1 MTLIGIGKPASQVA
15 ISEDFLG
22 ALDKLPGQVRP
33 RVRETIR
40 RFYQNPAHPS
50 LNYEAIREAREPRMR
65 SIRITDDY
73 RAIVAHP
80 QGDGTYVLLWV
91 DKHEAAYRWA
101 RTHCLSPDD
110 TRGLVVVPLSERP
123 AAQPDH
129 SAMRAPVPVAGMLS
143 HCTDEQLLQ
152 AGVPAIFL
160 PALRACATQDALL
173 GALPALQEN
182 VAQAVRR
189 LALNED
195 TVEQPRAYQEPEPAV
210 AVPDEADPIEMA
222 LARPESR
229 RRFVMV
235 TSQHE
240 LEQALNYPLE
250 RWRLFLHPS
259 QQSIVQRRFDGPAL
273 VSGGAG
279 TGKTVIGLHRARYLA
294 AHVYTAPDEYVLLTT
309 FTINLAE
316 NLAALMESLCGD
328 DQETRQRIQV
338 KHVHSLAKHLRD
350 LAHESFSIIEESQAK
365 YLMRKAVQAHDTLSL
380 LPSFY
385 VSEWKEVVQER
396 DISTLA
402 EYLHVDRTGRG
413 KALTQSQRAKI
424 WPVFEAYRQSVAD
437 GGWEEWP
444 DVMRR
449 VRQLLASGQIQLP
462 YRYRAVIVDEA
473 QDMGTP
479 EVRLLLALVGQG
491 PDSLLLLGDT
501 RQQIYARG
509 SYARLLGIPI
519 GRRHVQLQI
528 NYRTTEQIR
537 EAASQVV
544 GGAYALNGEFLGRD
558 ESISLLSG
566 AVPAIHRF
574 ATDAEE
580 QEAVISAIREAIVDI
595 PAEEIAIIGRTNG
608 VVAQYH
614 RRLQANGIPGT
625 KLEGRGTAGPGVQL
639 MTIHRAKG
647 LEFRAAF
654 VVGCSADRFPSPYL
668 GDEGEPGHVEHEA
681 RERRLLYVAMTR
693 ARELLWVSGSGTL
706 SPLVG
711 GLTG

>member
-1 MTLIGIGKPASQVA
+1 MSIRKPASQVA
-15 ISEDFLG
+15 ISDDFLG

-33 RVRETIR
+33 RVREAIR

-80 QGDGTYVLLWV
+80 QGDGTYLLLWV

-110 TRGLVVVPLSERP
+110 ARGLVIVPLSE
-123 AAQPDH
+123 H
-129 SAMRAPVPVAGMLS
+129 SAGQFDGSLGTASVSAPDDGLLA

-152 AGVPAIFL
+152 AGVPAAFL
-160 PALRACATQDALL
+160 PPLRACVTQDALL
-173 GALPALQEN
+173 GLLLALQEH
-182 VAQAVRR
+182 VAQAVMR
-189 LALNED
+189 LALKD
-195 TVEQPRAYQEPEPAV
+195 DAGEQALPQQEPEPA
-210 AVPDEADPIEMA
+210 AATPQEPDPIETA

-235 TSQHE
+235 TSQRE

-294 AHVYTAPDEYVLLTT
+294 AEVYTAPDEYVLLTT

-316 NLAALMESLCGD
+316 NLAALMDSLCGE

-338 KHVHSLAKHLRD
+338 RHVHSLAKHLRD
-350 LAHESFSIIEESQAK
+350 LAHESFSIIEEGQAK
-365 YLMRKAVQAHDTLSL
+365 YLMRKAAHARDTLGL

-385 VSEWKEVVQER
+385 LSEWKEVVQER
-396 DISTLA
+396 DVSTLE

-413 KALTQSQRAKI
+413 KALSQSQRAKI
-424 WPVFEAYRQSVAD
+424 WPVFQAYRQSVAA

-444 DVMRR
+444 DVLRR
-449 VRQLLASGQIQLP
+449 VRQLLANGQIQLP
-462 YRYRAVIVDEA
+462 YHYRAIIVDEA

-479 EVRLLLALVGQG
+479 EMRLLLALVGQG
-491 PDSLLLLGDT
+491 SDSLLLLGDT

-509 SYARLLGIPI
+509 SYVRLLGIPI

-537 EAASQVV
+537 AAASQVA
-544 GGAYALNGEFLGRD
+544 GGAYALNGDFLGSD

-566 AVPAIHRF
+566 AAPAIHTF
-574 ATDAEE
+574 ATEAEE
-580 QEAVISAIREAIVDI
+580 QQAVVSAIQEAIADM
-595 PAEEIAIIGRTNG
+595 PPEEIAIIARTNG
-608 VVAQYH
+608 IVAQYH
-614 RRLQANGIPGT
+614 RRLQAAGLPGT
-625 KLEGRGTAGPGVQL
+625 KLEGRGAAGPGVQL

-647 LEFRAAF
+647 LEFRAVF
-654 VVGCSADRFPSPYL
+654 VVGCSADWFPAPYL
-668 GDEGEPGHVEHEA
+668 GDDDEAGRAEHEA

-693 ARELLWVSGSGTL
+693 ARELLWVSGAGGM
-706 SPLVG
+706 SPLVE
-711 GLTG
+711 GLLS